1 MADGEEAARRKLR
14 VRTVRS
20 QDEPQRYERPE
31 AGGGCAGSYRGPGQA
46 EEAQTSRRLQ
56 RPTEGTARDRCYAW
70 VSTVSPEAML
80 MRSGLPCGSPSFPL
94 SLPADPKYHLH
105 SASPQNLLC
114 LHLASARTHRRN

>member
-14 VRTVRS
+14 VRTVHW

-31 AGGGCAGSYRGPGQA
+31 AGRGCAGSYRGPGQA

-56 RPTEGTARDRCYAW
+56 RSTECTARDHCYTW

-80 MRSGLPCGSPSFPL
+80 IRSRLPCGTPSFPL

-114 LHLASARTHRRN
+114 LHLAVARTHGRN